1 MYVQLHHQA
10 WKSILIEERGKEGL
24 RKQKIESIDFT
35 LKKRKLSK
43 EKRIKDRNFRELNI
57 YKYTDK
63 KCAFILVILQC
74 YC

>member
-1 MYVQLHHQA
+1 M
-10 WKSILIEERGKEGL
+10 
-24 RKQKIESIDFT
+24 ESIDFT
-35 LKKRKLSK
+35 LKKRKISK